1 MGAAQ
6 SIPSEIEGVHFS
18 NTHPPRNKLTKPRTN
33 SNTTSREASCLPPAL
48 SRLSLSG
55 GSRPLTVQYQTTEES
70 HAGIIAVEYSKTLPP
85 NDVRKSGMWS
95 FVGDHDFEAYSESAV
110 DSALPGVVSVMPV
123 STGMRRKG
131 SMVTR
136 SSTNSSAACAP
147 PPNRNSEIP
156 SMGTVRRRSQL
167 LAAPP
172 ATATRKPVQPY
183 LQDQCLPDTPSPDS
197 YTFLPPSMGYDS
209 DRCTTPSGYS
219 VLGAFKRGSLR
230 IANGAAS
237 PAPSSSRASPEMSM
251 KTEYF
256 GSNIA
261 LPGDLISRPP
271 SSDKPLFVVTNSIL
285 PTREVRLVPPSPTD
299 ERDGDE
305 DEIPSS
311 PFSFTRSPS
320 VHSEDIDDS
329 PFEFEPPAND
339 TPDSLRQSLFRP
351 TQSYESLSSTASSA
365 ISTGYEYH
373 KILSEQCLSRR
384 FDKPVR
390 VDVKMSKMFASA
402 PFVGNDVHDH
412 TFSEGDQKEND
423 KHTRR
428 PSINEVGGESM
439 DSGYSSS
446 GSVNSWKTAWSHQHA
461 KSKSTARKSEVLMT
475 TEDNPVFSEEV
486 LMKPEQPV
494 SRRRSVVAAI
504 RRRYSQG
511 DLKAFARNNN
521 IIKQPPVP
529 TIPVVERSKSL
540 WKPRPELKH
549 RRSMITVTKSS
560 VQQIEVPKTSPD
572 IQPVPP
578 LPQHAKVERKGAFN
592 LLTVEDY
599 LPLVEQIPFTPIDD
613 RNPGA
618 AGLAFTSPAGN
629 MHDSIMHISIG
640 PELCRGSRITGQ
652 EYYQRFSRQQSTGV
666 RAMIG

>member
-33 SNTTSREASCLPPAL
+33 SNTTSREASCLPPSL

-55 GSRPLTVQYQTTEES
+55 GPRPLTVQYQTTEES
-70 HAGIIAVEYSKTLPP
+70 HAGIIAVEYSKTLPS

-95 FVGDHDFEAYSESAV
+95 FVGDHEFEAYSESAV
-110 DSALPGVVSVMPV
+110 DSALPGVVSIMPV

-183 LQDQCLPDTPSPDS
+183 LQDQFLPDTPSPDS

-237 PAPSSSRASPEMSM
+237 PAPSSSRASPGVPME
-251 KTEYF
+251 TEYF

-261 LPGDLISRPP
+261 LPDDLISRPP
-271 SSDKPLFVVTNSIL
+271 SRDKPLFVVTNSTL
-285 PTREVRLVPPSPTD
+285 PTREVRLVPPSPTN
-299 ERDGDE
+299 ERDRDE
-305 DEIPSS
+305 YEIPNS

-329 PFEFEPPAND
+329 PFEFEPPASD

-351 TQSYESLSSTASSA
+351 TPSYESLSSTASSA
-365 ISTGYEYH
+365 ISAGYEYH
-373 KILSEQCLSRR
+373 KILSEQCLNQR

-390 VDVKMSKMFASA
+390 VDVKI
-402 PFVGNDVHDH
+402 
-412 TFSEGDQKEND
+412 
-423 KHTRR
+423 
-428 PSINEVGGESM
+428 INEIGGESM

-475 TEDNPVFSEEV
+475 TKDNPGFSEEV

-529 TIPVVERSKSL
+529 PIPVVERSKSL

-549 RRSMITVTKSS
+549 RRSMITFIKSS
-560 VQQIEVPKTSPD
+560 VPQFEVPKTSPD

-578 LPQHAKVERKGAFN
+578 LPQHAKMERKGAFN

-599 LPLVEQIPFTPIDD
+599 LPLVEQIPFTSNND
-613 RNPGA
+613 RNTGA
-618 AGLAFTSPAGN
+618 AGLAFTSPASN
-629 MHDSIMHISIG
+629 MHDSIMRISIG

-666 RAMIG
+666 RAMVS